1 MNENSYRVKMTVK
14 NVFIRIF
21 LFLLIAGLCFTILYP
36 ILSLVPTVFSAIED
50 IGNPNV
56 IWLPEKFSTL
66 SFTAAIR
73 LVMPNGLMTIGKTV
87 LYAAGMMVLQVFFSA
102 MVGYSMARVKSVFS
116 KIAYFL
122 VIFVFLTPRQS
133 LLLAQYINFK
143 HFDVLGIMNLFTQ
156 AGEVDLINKPIAL
169 VMLAVFCFG
178 VNQSLFIF
186 LFAQFFKNIPK
197 ELEEAAN
204 IDGCGFVGTYFRIM
218 LPNAIPIISTV
229 AILSFVWNYGDTY
242 FTNYFSPNAGF
253 MSTLLSTTFVS
264 ANKNFILNALQNWYG
279 IPTLNDFAFDAV
291 KQAGVLIYLIP
302 LIIVY
307 LIGQRKLV
315 QNMENS
321 GLVG

>member
-1 MNENSYRVKMTVK
+1 MNENAYRVKMTAK
-14 NVFIRIF
+14 NTVLRIV

-36 ILSLVPTVFSAIED
+36 ILALVPTVFSAIED

-56 IWLPEKFSTL
+56 IWIPEKFSTL

-73 LVMPNGLMTIGKTV
+73 LVMPKGIMTIGKTV
-87 LYAAGMMVLQVFFSA
+87 LYAAGMMILQVFFSA

-143 HFDVLGIMNLFTQ
+143 HFDVLGIMNIFTK
-156 AGEVDLINKPIAL
+156 AGEVDMINQPLAL
-169 VMLAVFCFG
+169 VLLAIFCFG

-218 LPNAIPIISTV
+218 LPNAVPIISTV

-242 FTNYFSPNAGF
+242 YTHYFSPNAGL
-253 MSTLLSTTFVS
+253 MSTLLSTTFVTE
-264 ANKNFILNALQNWYG
+264 NKNFILNAIQTWYG

-302 LIIVY
+302 LVIVY